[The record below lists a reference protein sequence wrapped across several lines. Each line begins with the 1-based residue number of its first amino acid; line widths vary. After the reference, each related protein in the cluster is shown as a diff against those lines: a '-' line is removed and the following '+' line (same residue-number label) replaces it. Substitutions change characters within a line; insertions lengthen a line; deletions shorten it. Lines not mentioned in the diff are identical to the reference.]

1 MTNTLTH
8 IHSDDRSELLSGY
21 LDGALDVA
29 ARQEAKRTLQDCPAC
44 VAELAELRSLQA
56 LLRALPA
63 PVPRRSFTID
73 PATVRPRRLLF
84 PIFRFASLAAAM
96 MLFVVLGI
104 DALSSS
110 GGQSAPAMSTQDN
123 SAQKQAP
130 AAGGAA
136 EAVPDEAFS
145 AQAQSQASTEAPAAA
160 ALSAPAPETATGT
173 ESADQPIE
181 PMDAPPGGEALAP
194 PVVQATAAAAETFVP
209 PDTLTTEEAG
219 GDASNIPDTVRS
231 SDNAAAETEEFAAST
246 PQSVAPP
253 LRIWRN
259 VAYVLA
265 LFVVSLGSAWWWTAR
280 RGL

>member
-8 IHSDDRSELLSGY
+8 IHSDDRSELLSGF

-44 VAELAELRSLQA
+44 VAELAELRNLQA

-84 PIFRFASLAAAM
+84 PIFRFASLAAAV

-104 DALSSS
+104 DTVSNS
-110 GGQSAPAMSTQDN
+110 GGQPAMSMQDN

-130 AAGGAA
+130 APDGAA
-136 EAVPDEAFS
+136 ESMPEEAYS
-145 AQAQSQASTEAPAAA
+145 AQAQSEAATEAPEVAALSGPAEETTADAEGADQPMEPMDEPPQALAPPDAQATIAAA
-160 ALSAPAPETATGT
+160 AL
-173 ESADQPIE
+173 E
-181 PMDAPPGGEALAP
+181 PSDT
-194 PVVQATAAAAETFVP
+194 QATAAA
-209 PDTLTTEEAG
+209 G
-219 GDASNIPDTVRS
+219 GGVG
-231 SDNAAAETEEFAAST
+231 NAADALRQSDSAAAGTESLAMSG
-246 PQSVAPP
+246 PQSAAAP

-265 LFVVSLGSAWWWTAR
+265 LFVVGLGGAWWWTAR